1 MEKILIIGS
10 GGREHALA
18 KAFEKSAAVSVVY
31 VAPGNPGMELET
43 QKIICVPIGA
53 TDSEALVVF
62 AQDRQITYTVVG
74 PETSLEAGVV
84 DQFRAQ
90 GLKIVGPTKETAQI
104 ESSKIFAKNLMK
116 QAGIPTATF
125 QTFRHNQLEEAEA
138 FVAALPLPVV
148 IKENGLA
155 AGKGVFICESYTAA
169 YEALLETIIKK
180 QADIVIEEYL
190 AGPEFSH
197 FSLINGEHIIPL
209 GIARD
214 YKRALDGEKGLNTG
228 GMGAISLMSSEGS
241 EISDMITKTIICPL
255 IAEMSQSGMS
265 YTGILYTGVMQTKA
279 GLKVIEFNAR
289 FGDPE
294 TQVLLPLIKTDWV
307 DILESHFAKTAIQLD
322 YVNKQSMGVM
332 VAAKGYPEAYEE
344 GFVLQIP
351 PCSEETSVYYSG
363 VANDK
368 NQLVA
373 AGGRLFMATTQA
385 DNLDLCRQQVYSWL
399 EQFES
404 VDTFYRRDIGVSNTV
419 KKEKILNGE

>member
-18 KAFEKSAAVSVVY
+18 KAFEKSPSVSVVY
-31 VAPGNPGMELET
+31 VAPGNPGMELEAK
-43 QKIICVPIGA
+43 KIICVPIGA
-53 TDSEALVVF
+53 TDKEALVVF

-84 DQFRAQ
+84 DEFRTQ
-90 GLKIVGPTKETAQI
+90 ELKIVGPTRETAQI
-104 ESSKIFAKNLMK
+104 ESSKIYAKNLMK
-116 QAGIPTATF
+116 QAEIPTAAF
-125 QTFRHNQLEEAEA
+125 QTFRHHQLGEAED
-138 FVAALPLPVV
+138 FVATLPLPIV

-155 AGKGVFICESYTAA
+155 AGKGVFICESYATA
-169 YEALLETIIKK
+169 YEALQETMINK
-180 QADIVIEEYL
+180 QADIVIEEYMS
-190 AGPEFSH
+190 GPEFSH
-197 FSLINGEHIIPL
+197 FSLINEEHIISL

-228 GMGAISLMSSEGS
+228 GMGAVSLMSSKGFQMS
-241 EISDMITKTIICPL
+241 DEITETIIRPL
-255 IAEMSQSGMS
+255 IAEMNQTGIP
-265 YTGILYTGVMQTKA
+265 YTGILYTGVMQTKS

-307 DILESHFAKTAIQLD
+307 DILESHFAKKAIQLD
-322 YVNKQSMGVM
+322 YVKKQSMGVM
-332 VAAKGYPEAYEE
+332 VTAKGYPESYEK

-351 PCSEETSVYYSG
+351 PHSEGTMVYYSG

-368 NQLVA
+368 EQLVA
-373 AGGRLFMATTQA
+373 AGGRIFMATAQA
-385 DNLDLCRQQVYSWL
+385 DSLDLCRQQVYSWL

-404 VDTFYRRDIGVSNTV
+404 DDTFYRSDIGLVNTV
-419 KKEKILNGE
+419 EKEKIINGK